1 VVATGTAQL
10 AGTLQLAL
18 GPQANRPGTY
28 TLLAASSI
36 AGSFSNVTF
45 SGPVPVSYTVSYVP
59 AGAPTSVQFT
69 IVTPPPFIPTPVP
82 TLSTRLMG
90 ALMLGLLWMGGAALR
105 RSA

>member
-1 VVATGTAQL
+1 
-10 AGTLQLAL
+10 
-18 GPQANRPGTY
+18 
-28 TLLAASSI
+28 
-36 AGSFSNVTF
+36 
-45 SGPVPVSYTVSYVP
+45 
-59 AGAPTSVQFT
+59 VQFT